1 VYSFLRWSTREFIR
15 DDLAGIS
22 YDTLKQ
28 AIKEGGQT
36 LSEKLFGEDVLE

>member
-1 VYSFLRWSTREFIR
+1 LAREFLR

-22 YDTLKQ
+22 YDALKQ
-28 AIKEGGQT
+28 VVKEGGQT